1 MPIWTKPKHAHY
13 LSFHLV
19 RDGINGTPI
28 VFPVVAK
35 GEDRV
40 RIFMHA
46 HNTEEDVRHLV
57 KSITD
62 WADEMMEIE
71 RSGDKNKLPS
81 AARLAFDL
89 IGKEDGGV
97 NEANG
102 TNGAN
107 GANGAKKVSGT
118 EEVNGAQE
126 MKTNGVNETKGV
138 NGMKVVFNGTNG
150 VH

>member
-1 MPIWTKPKHAHY
+1 
-13 LSFHLV
+13 
-19 RDGINGTPI
+19 
-28 VFPVVAK
+28 
-35 GEDRV
+35 
-40 RIFMHA
+40 MHA
-46 HNTEEDVRHLV
+46 HNTEDDVRHLV

-97 NEANG
+97 NGMNG
-102 TNGAN
+102 TNE
-107 GANGAKKVSGT
+107 ANGAKKVNGT
-118 EEVNGAQE
+118 HE
-126 MKTNGVNETKGV
+126 MKTNGVNETKEA
-138 NGMKVVFNGTNG
+138 NGMKVVFNGTNS